1 MYFGPHQCHSCYQG
15 AGNQTPADHT
25 ASVNFTRS
33 VSTDAV
39 TGEKTYGAWSA
50 EQSF

>member
-1 MYFGPHQCHSCYQG
+1 MHYQG

-33 VSTDAV
+33 VSN
-39 TGEKTYGAWSA
+39 
-50 EQSF
+50 